1 MKKLIILIIVLLG
14 IYFILPNIQTFNM
27 QLYTLNI
34 PKSIEISRN
43 SNLRSDNIKN
53 YSLTVDMDL
62 RIKSNLTENDYNELL
77 KNTNLKN
84 IGSALV
90 KAENEYDINGLYL
103 MGLCCLESAYGTSNF
118 AINRNNLVGWNAND
132 ENPNNASYFNSFD
145 DCILKIAQK
154 LQENY
159 LNENGCYFN
168 GYSARAIDAR
178 YCTDP
183 YHCDKIVNIVNNL
196 IKKMEVIE

>member
-1 MKKLIILIIVLLG
+1 MKKLIALITILII
-14 IYFILPNIQTFNM
+14 IYFIIPDIKILNIQMNEVK
-27 QLYTLNI
+27 I
-34 PKSIEISRN
+34 PQTVNVSRN

-77 KNTNLKN
+77 KNTNLKS

-132 ENPNNASYFNSFD
+132 SNPNNASYFNSFE
-145 DCILKIAQK
+145 DCILKVAQK

-168 GYSARAIDAR
+168 GYSARAIDVK
-178 YCTDP
+178 YCTDKK
-183 YHCDKIVNIVNNL
+183 HADKIVNIVNKL
-196 IKKMEVIE
+196 IKNMEVIE

>member
-1 MKKLIILIIVLLG
+1 MKKLIALITILII
-14 IYFILPNIQTFNM
+14 IYFIIPDIKILNIQMNEVK
-27 QLYTLNI
+27 I
-34 PKSIEISRN
+34 PQTVNVSRD

-62 RIKSNLTENDYNELL
+62 RTKSNLTENDYNELL
-77 KNTNLKN
+77 KNTNLKS

-132 ENPNNASYFNSFD
+132 ENPNNASYFNSFE
-145 DCILKIAQK
+145 DCILKVAQK

-168 GYSARAIDAR
+168 GYSARAIDLK
-178 YCTDP
+178 YCTDKK
-183 YHCDKIVNIVNNL
+183 HADKIVNIVNKL
-196 IKKMEVIE
+196 IKNVEVIE

>member
-1 MKKLIILIIVLLG
+1 MKKLIALITILII
-14 IYFILPNIQTFNM
+14 IYFIIPDIKILNIQMNEVK
-27 QLYTLNI
+27 I
-34 PKSIEISRN
+34 PQTVNVSRD

-62 RIKSNLTENDYNELL
+62 RIKSHLDENDYNMML
-77 KNTNLKN
+77 KNTNLEG

-90 KAENEYDINGLYL
+90 KAESQYSVNGLYL
-103 MGLCCLESAYGTSNF
+103 LGLCCLESAYGTSNF

-145 DCILKIAQK
+145 DCILKVAQK

-168 GYSARAIDAR
+168 GYSARAIDVK
-178 YCTDP
+178 YCTDKN
-183 YHCDKIVNIVNNL
+183 HADKIVNIVNKL
-196 IKKMEVIE
+196 MKEVN

>member
-1 MKKLIILIIVLLG
+1 MKKLIALITILII
-14 IYFILPNIQTFNM
+14 IYFIIPDIKILNIQMNEVK
-27 QLYTLNI
+27 I
-34 PKSIEISRN
+34 PQTVNVSRD

-53 YSLTVDMDL
+53 YSLTADMDL
-62 RIKSNLTENDYNELL
+62 RIKSHLDENDYNMML
-77 KNTNLKN
+77 KNTNLEG

-90 KAENEYDINGLYL
+90 KAESQYNVNGLYL
-103 MGLCCLESAYGTSNF
+103 LGLCCLESAYGTSNF

-145 DCILKIAQK
+145 DCILKVAQK

-168 GYSARAIDAR
+168 GYSARAIDVK
-178 YCTDP
+178 YCTDKK
-183 YHCDKIVNIVNNL
+183 HADKIVNIVNKL
-196 IKKMEVIE
+196 MKEVN

>member
-1 MKKLIILIIVLLG
+1 MKKLIALITILII
-14 IYFILPNIQTFNM
+14 IYFIIPDIKILNIQMNEVK
-27 QLYTLNI
+27 I
-34 PKSIEISRN
+34 PQTVNVSRD

-62 RIKSNLTENDYNELL
+62 RIKSHLDENDYNMML
-77 KNTNLKN
+77 KNTNLEG

-90 KAENEYDINGLYL
+90 KAESQYNVNGLYL
-103 MGLCCLESAYGTSNF
+103 LGLCCLESAYGTSNF

-132 ENPNNASYFNSFD
+132 ENPNNASYFNSFE
-145 DCILKIAQK
+145 DCILKVAQK

-168 GYSARAIDAR
+168 GYSARAIDVK
-178 YCTDP
+178 YCTDKK
-183 YHCDKIVNIVNNL
+183 HADKIVNIVNKL
-196 IKKMEVIE
+196 MKEVN